1 VDTVGEIIWE
11 RGKERFPLGI
21 GTALAVFLHV
31 GVAAAFIY
39 SSMIHPVR
47 FVSPR
52 AVAVRL
58 LPAGSLKGGEA
69 PAPAPVPAP
78 PPETKKILK
87 PAPEEEPPPP
97 TDKAV
102 LLPSKEKDKKPVAT
116 AARPAPERPK
126 APEVSLPSSG
136 ESSGGG
142 TGGPIGAGGNVGVSG
157 AAFDSDFQFSYY
169 VERMLVAIGMNW
181 FKPSQGGTLS
191 PVIHFRIERD
201 GSVSDATVERSSGL
215 PFVDRAALRAVISSS
230 PLPPLPAEYGGSQL
244 GVHLKFD

>member
-11 RGKERFPLGI
+11 RGKERFPLGV
-21 GTALAVFLHV
+21 GTFLAVVLHV
-31 GVAAAFIY
+31 AIAAAFVY
-39 SSMIHPVR
+39 SSMVHPVR
-47 FVSPR
+47 FISPR

-69 PAPAPVPAP
+69 PAPAPAP

-87 PAPEEEPPPP
+87 PAPEDEPPPP

-102 LLPSKEKDKKPVAT
+102 LLPEKEDKKKAAT
-116 AARPAPERPK
+116 ASRPAPDRPK

-136 ESSGGG
+136 GSPGGG
-142 TGGPIGAGGNVGVSG
+142 AGGAVGAGGNVGVSG

-169 VERMLVAIGMNW
+169 VERMLVSIGMNW
-181 FKPSQGGTLS
+181 FKPSQGGTVS
-191 PVIHFRIERD
+191 PVIHFKIEKD
-201 GSVSDATVERSSGL
+201 GTVSDASVERSSGL
-215 PFVDRAALRAVISSS
+215 PFVDRAALRAVLSSS
-230 PLPPLPAEYGGSQL
+230 PLPPLPAEYTGSQL

>member
-1 VDTVGEIIWE
+1 MDTVGEIIWE
-11 RGKERFPLGI
+11 RGKERFPLGV
-21 GTALAVFLHV
+21 GTALAVILHV
-31 GVAAAFIY
+31 AIAAAFVY
-39 SSMIHPVR
+39 SSMVHPVR
-47 FVSPR
+47 FISPR

-69 PAPAPVPAP
+69 PAPAPAP

-87 PAPEEEPPPP
+87 PAPEDEPPPP

-102 LLPSKEKDKKPVAT
+102 LLPEKEDKKKAAT
-116 AARPAPERPK
+116 ASRPAPDRPK

-136 ESSGGG
+136 GSPGGG
-142 TGGPIGAGGNVGVSG
+142 AGGAVGAGGNVGVSG

-181 FKPSQGGTLS
+181 FKPSQGGTVS
-191 PVIHFRIERD
+191 PVIHFKIEKD
-201 GSVSDATVERSSGL
+201 GTVSDASIERSSGL
-215 PFVDRAALRAVISSS
+215 PFVDRAALRAVLSSS
-230 PLPPLPAEYGGSQL
+230 PLPPLPAEYTGSQL

>member
-1 VDTVGEIIWE
+1 MDAVGDIIAARE
-11 RGKERFPLGI
+11 RERFPLGV
-21 GTALAVFLHV
+21 GTFLAVLLHV
-31 GVAAAFIY
+31 AIAAAFVY
-39 SSMIHPVR
+39 SSMVHPVR

-69 PAPAPVPAP
+69 AEPAPAP

-87 PAPEEEPPPP
+87 PEPEDVPPPP

-102 LLPSKEKDKKPVAT
+102 LLPEKEDKKKTAT
-116 AARPAPERPK
+116 ASRPSPERAK
-126 APEVSLPSSG
+126 APDVSLPSSG
-136 ESSGGG
+136 ESAGGGSGGA
-142 TGGPIGAGGNVGVSG
+142 IGAGGNVGVSG

-169 VERMLVAIGMNW
+169 VQRMLVAIGLNW
-181 FKPSQGGTLS
+181 FKPSQAGSVS
-191 PVIHFRIERD
+191 PVIHFKIEKD
-201 GSVSDATVERSSGL
+201 GTISDAAIERSSGL

>member
-1 VDTVGEIIWE
+1 MDTVGEIIWA
-11 RGKERFPLGI
+11 RGKERFPLGF
-21 GTALAVFLHV
+21 GTFLAVVLHV
-31 GVAAAFIY
+31 GIAAAFVY
-39 SSMIHPVR
+39 SSMVHPVR

-69 PAPAPVPAP
+69 PAPAPVQ

-87 PAPEEEPPPP
+87 PAPEDEPPSP

-102 LLPSKEKDKKPVAT
+102 LLPAKEDKKKPAT
-116 AARPAPERPK
+116 ATRPAAERPR

-136 ESSGGG
+136 GAAGGG
-142 TGGPIGAGGNVGVSG
+142 AGGAVGAGGNVGVSG

-181 FKPSQGGTLS
+181 FKPSQGGTVS
-191 PVIHFRIERD
+191 PVIHFRIEKD
-201 GSVSDATVERSSGL
+201 GTISDATVERSSGL
-215 PFVDRAALRAVISSS
+215 PFVDRAALRAVLSSS
-230 PLPPLPAEYGGSQL
+230 PLPPLPAEYGGTQL

>member
-1 VDTVGEIIWE
+1 MDTVGEIIWE
-11 RGKERFPLGI
+11 RGKERFPLGV
-21 GTALAVFLHV
+21 GTFLAIILHV
-31 GVAAAFIY
+31 SVAAAFIY

-52 AVAVRL
+52 TVAVRL

-69 PAPAPVPAP
+69 PAPAPAP
-78 PPETKKILK
+78 PPDTKKILK
-87 PAPEEEPPPP
+87 PAPEDEPPPP

-102 LLPSKEKDKKPVAT
+102 LLPGKEDKKKPST
-116 AARPAPERPK
+116 PSHPAPERPR
-126 APEVSLPSSG
+126 APDVSLPSSG

-142 TGGPIGAGGNVGVSG
+142 AGGAFGAGGSVGVSG

-181 FKPSQGGTLS
+181 FKPSQAGSIS
-191 PVIHFRIERD
+191 PVIHFRIEKD
-201 GSVSDATVERSSGL
+201 GTISDASIERSSAL
-215 PFVDRAALRAVISSS
+215 PFVDRAALRAVLSSS
-230 PLPPLPAEYGGSQL
+230 PLPPLPAEYAGSQL

>member
-1 VDTVGEIIWE
+1 MV
-11 RGKERFPLGI
+11 
-21 GTALAVFLHV
+21 
-31 GVAAAFIY
+31 
-39 SSMIHPVR
+39 HPVR

-69 PAPAPVPAP
+69 PAPAPAPAP

-87 PAPEEEPPPP
+87 PAPEDEPPPP

-102 LLPSKEKDKKPVAT
+102 LLPSKEKDKDKKTPAT
-116 AARPAPERPK
+116 ATRPAPERAK
-126 APEVSLPSSG
+126 APDVSLPSSG
-136 ESSGGG
+136 ESTGGGSGG
-142 TGGPIGAGGNVGVSG
+142 PVGAGGNVGVSG

-169 VERMLVAIGMNW
+169 VERMLVSIGMNW
-181 FKPSQGGTLS
+181 FKPAQAGTVS
-191 PVIHFRIERD
+191 PVIHFKIERD
-201 GSVSDATVERSSGL
+201 GTVSDATVERSSGL

-230 PLPPLPAEYGGSQL
+230 PLPPLPAEYSGSQL